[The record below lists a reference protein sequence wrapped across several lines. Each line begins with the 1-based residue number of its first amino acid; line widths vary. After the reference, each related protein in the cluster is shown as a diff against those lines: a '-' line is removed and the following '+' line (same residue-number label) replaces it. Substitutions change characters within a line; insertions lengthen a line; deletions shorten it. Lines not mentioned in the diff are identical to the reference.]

1 MVKKKFTA
9 QKKANKV
16 LTRIIIFSVL
26 VVISNMSYSC
36 FKKNDPPPAYAEI
49 PDINFKA
56 FLKKI
61 VPLAFTP
68 DGKFISNHSSVASYD
83 GTINVR
89 RKNIT
94 SLSGIE
100 YFTSFT
106 TLDCFD
112 NKISTLNLSK
122 NKALTKIYCTHNKLT
137 QLDLSK
143 NTNLTE
149 LNCSNNQL
157 KTLDLSKN
165 YNLTDLICYNNLI
178 TTLKFENNEVLRNI
192 HCAYNKL
199 AVLDVTKNKALIEL
213 NCINNLRNTIVIIN
227 PNKLSRL
234 YIDSFI
240 ICNHPSIKIFKDRG
254 GNLFGTF
261 SEILPSFT
269 CQ

>member
-1 MVKKKFTA
+1 MLTI
-9 QKKANKV
+9 AN
-16 LTRIIIFSVL
+16 I
-26 VVISNMSYSC
+26 SYSC
-36 FKKNDPPPAYAEI
+36 FKKNDPPPVYAEI
-49 PDINFKA
+49 PDANFKA
-56 FLKKI
+56 YLKTI

-83 GTINVR
+83 GVISVR

-100 YFTSFT
+100 YFTSLT

-122 NKALTKIYCTHNKLT
+122 NKALTKIYCIHNKLT

-199 AVLDVTKNKALIEL
+199 TILDVTKNKALIEL

-261 SEILPSFT
+261 SEILPPFT
-269 CQ
+269 CP